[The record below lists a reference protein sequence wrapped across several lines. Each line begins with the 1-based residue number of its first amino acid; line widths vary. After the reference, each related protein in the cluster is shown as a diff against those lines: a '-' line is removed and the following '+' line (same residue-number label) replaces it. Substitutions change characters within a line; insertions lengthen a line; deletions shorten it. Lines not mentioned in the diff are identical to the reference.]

1 MIDTYR
7 LYPGGTPGVI
17 FNGNSL
23 NDDSTFL
30 NDLSYSMGIDREL
43 KYINKKSNSYIQVL
57 PYYQDVYILRLRV
70 VGGDPGDTTAENF
83 ITNLVNNY
91 LQINDS
97 SLKTN
102 LNNSVDVNKYWFH
115 GNPKSQ
121 NGLYYLS
128 TGTGFEDNPYGPY
141 LVIQSTDEKMYQLSQ
156 NPVYVGDKG
165 SIYVD
170 AIYRGTSFKPSLYPL
185 NLNQLTLE
193 VPVTETNNE
202 FYMNGVKKLRLIVK
216 YTKLQKYDIITTEIV
231 ATTIRT
237 SYDNK
242 FFTITTNNQ
251 SFENLIYTGI
261 SNGKRK
267 QLRPGSVEIYLSFF
281 DSNTNESSVIPNY
294 KIIISKYGDNEIFKL
309 IRGFLVSNNV
319 TP

>member
-17 FNGNSL
+17 FNDDSL
-23 NDDSTFL
+23 NDSTTNL

-57 PYYQDVYILRLRV
+57 PYYQDIYILKLV
-70 VGGDPGDTTAENF
+70 IKDGDPGNENAENF

-91 LQINDS
+91 LKVNDS
-97 SLKTN
+97 SLKN
-102 LNNSVDVNKYWFH
+102 NNRYWYHVDGLN
-115 GNPKSQ
+115 
-121 NGLYYLS
+121 YLS
-128 TGTGFEDNPYGPY
+128 TQSDFENNPYGPY

-156 NPVYVGDKG
+156 NPTYIFNNDRTI
-165 SIYVD
+165 SVD
-170 AIYRGTSFKPSLYPL
+170 AIYKGTSFKPSLYPL

-202 FYMNGVKKLRLIVK
+202 FYMNGTKKLRLIVK
-216 YTKLQKYDIITTEIV
+216 YTKLQKYDIITTSIV
-231 ATTIRT
+231 ATTIRA

-242 FFTITTNNQ
+242 FFTITTTNQ

-294 KIIISKYGDNEIFKL
+294 KIIIAKYGDNEIFKL
-309 IRGFLVSNNV
+309 TRGGVVSNNV
-319 TP
+319 AP

>member
-17 FNGNSL
+17 FNGDSL
-23 NDDSTFL
+23 KDDTTNL

-57 PYYQDVYILRLRV
+57 PYYQDIYILKLSV
-70 VGGDPGDTTAENF
+70 VSGPGNTVAENF

-91 LQINDS
+91 LQVNDS
-97 SLKTN
+97 SLK
-102 LNNSVDVNKYWFH
+102 NNNKYWYH
-115 GNPKSQ
+115 GNINDV
-121 NGLYYLS
+121 NGLYYLK
-128 TGTGFEDNPYGPY
+128 GQFEFENNPYGPY

-156 NPVYVGDKG
+156 NPIYVGGGG
-165 SIYVD
+165 SSISVD
-170 AIYRGTSFKPSLYPL
+170 AIYKGTSFKPSLYPL

-231 ATTIRT
+231 ATTIRA

-242 FFTITTNNQ
+242 FFTITTDNQ

-294 KIIISKYGDNEIFKL
+294 KIIVAKYGDNEIFKL
-309 IRGFLVSNNV
+309 IKGSLVSNNT